1 MLTICLVCFKI
12 KSLLLLK
19 GKIMVNFMKK
29 FIICLTNTNLYNFS
43 IIPQNSYN

>member
-1 MLTICLVCFKI
+1 MLKICLVCFNV

-19 GKIMVNFMKK
+19 EKLMVNFMKK
-29 FIICLTNTNLYNFS
+29 FIICLTNTNLYSFS